1 MNTTSAPTRHVSGWA
16 RGIAATIAAF
26 AIALLAPAAEA
37 NATVSNASGTL
48 SAGAS
53 CYRYDHKVQL
63 GATLALSTRFPR
75 GAYVAVRYE
84 YWYVDQYLRPTSPAY
99 ATGWQYT
106 NVGPSSF
113 TSNGINYVGFA
124 YNLPGYTLSTWGHLF
139 IGAQVGVW
147 NGSYYEYSNW
157 DVPTRYDTYGQFG
170 IYSNNNVCLAS
181 VT

>member
-1 MNTTSAPTRHVSGWA
+1 MELKSQPTTLGAGWIRGLGAIVAALAIVVLMPTTSAH
-16 RGIAATIAAF
+16 
-26 AIALLAPAAEA
+26 
-37 NATVSNASGTL
+37 ATVSNSSATL
-48 SAGAS
+48 SAGAN
-53 CYRYDHKVQL
+53 CYRYDHKV
-63 GATLALSTRFPR
+63 AMVSSISLSTRFPK

-84 YWYVDQYLRPTSPAY
+84 YWYVDSYLRPTSPAY

-113 TSNGINYVGFA
+113 TSNGINYVGYA
-124 YNLPGYTLSTWGHLF
+124 YSLPGYTLATWGHLF

-147 NGSYYEYSNW
+147 NGSFYEYSSW
-157 DVPTRYDTYGQFG
+157 DVPTRYDTYGQYG